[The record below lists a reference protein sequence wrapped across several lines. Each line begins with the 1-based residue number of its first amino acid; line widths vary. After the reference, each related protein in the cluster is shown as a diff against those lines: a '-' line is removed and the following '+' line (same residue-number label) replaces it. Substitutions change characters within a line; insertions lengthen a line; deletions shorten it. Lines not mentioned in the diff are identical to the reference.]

1 MKRTRIDWNEVK
13 DRLRA
18 SERAVEQALA
28 VGPGRIEAVYS
39 RRAIELARTTAAR
52 SLARGFP
59 TLVFSLAQERYAI
72 ELQALAEVLPFRRCV
87 PVPGSP
93 AQFLGVINLRG
104 EVRSVA
110 DGRRLLLPA
119 AGPGGD
125 SGFIL
130 MLRRPGQEIG
140 LKVDRI
146 DEFLELRREEL
157 AHSGQG
163 TFAQGA
169 FAQAVG
175 GGAVMLLNV
184 DAVLASALSR
194 GSV

>member
-1 MKRTRIDWNEVK
+1 MKRTRIDWHAVK
-13 DRLRA
+13 ERLRA
-18 SERAVEQALA
+18 SERAVQQALA
-28 VGPGRIEAVYS
+28 AGPRRLEEVYA
-39 RRAIELARTTAAR
+39 RRAVELARTSAAR
-52 SLARGFP
+52 STARGIP
-59 TLVFSLAQERYAI
+59 TLLFRLAQERYAI

-104 EVRSVA
+104 ELRSVA

-146 DEFLELRREEL
+146 DEFLELRREDL
-157 AHSGQG
+157 AHSEPGS
-163 TFAQGA
+163 FAQGIS
-169 FAQAVG
+169 

-184 DAVLASALSR
+184 DAVLAAALSR
-194 GSV
+194 GV

>member
-1 MKRTRIDWNEVK
+1 MKRTPIDWLEVK

-28 VGPGRIEAVYS
+28 VGPRRIEEVYS
-39 RRAIELARTTAAR
+39 RRALELARTTAAR
-52 SLARGFP
+52 ALARGLP
-59 TLVFSLAQERYAI
+59 TLVFRLAQERYAI
-72 ELQALAEVLPFRRCV
+72 ELADLAEVLPFRRCV

-104 EVRSVA
+104 ELRSVA

-119 AGPGGD
+119 SGTGGD

-130 MLRRPGQEIG
+130 MLRRTGQEIG

-146 DEFLELRREEL
+146 DEFLEISREEL
-157 AHSGQG
+157 AHSEPGS
-163 TFAQGA
+163 FAQGI
-169 FAQAVG
+169 VG
-175 GGAVMLLNV
+175 GTVMLLDV